1 MRSSGVLVPQRSLSV
16 DEDGGSE
23 ERGADNVAGH
33 AVATTLHDHVRQ
45 PAGQRPSGG
54 RDEQRISSHNV
65 QSASPFACDATPTLR
80 GRGYAAYWTLVAC
93 RHDAG
98 AGMLTFGGIGDG
110 RHRRFDDYALRWSS
124 RSHPSVAGRQDGR
137 RRLERRRVGQ
147 GTGCR
152 RLGRRTARNPEGA
165 KNARSS
171 SGRSAAFLSTDI
183 LI

>member
-1 MRSSGVLVPQRSLSV
+1 MRSSGVLVPQRSLCV

-33 AVATTLHDHVRQ
+33 AVATTLHM
-45 PAGQRPSGG
+45 
-54 RDEQRISSHNV
+54 NT
-65 QSASPFACDATPTLR
+65 SASQRASTPIT
-80 GRGYAAYWTLVAC
+80 VAMSTNS
-93 RHDAG
+93 AVI
-98 AGMLTFGGIGDG
+98 TF
-110 RHRRFDDYALRWSS
+110 RAPH
-124 RSHPSVAGRQDGR
+124 RSHARRLRLYAGRQDGR
-137 RRLERRRVGQ
+137 RRLGRRRVGQ

-152 RLGRRTARNPEGA
+152 RLGRRTARNPDGA